1 MILPTR
7 AEIIELAQNQ
17 ALLDAV
23 FSERWECRYQH
34 FDAIAQELANAHN
47 EGDINLLDTLS
58 PNALDGYSGH
68 QGYQGRRIYSLA
80 IGRLDITLGGLLG
93 ALRILAA
100 LSADEQHQAIETLSQ
115 WCGSSPDRPNELLSL
130 IDSGQLSPDEFYSL
144 AIAIRT
150 GLKANF
156 SQFCDRAYNYI
167 RTGTPIEKMPVIQAL
182 SSPPFNLRA
191 DWHQALGI
199 FRDSIAAEST
209 EELRGTLVSTL
220 LSWTE
225 SIPAEFATELEAL
238 ISQSSIPTFP
248 QVAHNLAYALA
259 FSNKNLSPSL
269 RMLLLSLLSAI
280 DLAPQTQK
288 LVDLG
293 LAHLIGV
300 GGVDDAREFIGKVLL
315 KPGSVLRLQDFDSTV
330 RKLEGGPVK
339 DFEIWAVDWLRSAQN
354 SLYREVSDGLFHNKE
369 EYIFQLDFNQFDF
382 THSEIEEMAR
392 RAVTTFFMKPQ
403 IAASFLVCLGRCTP
417 ALTHKSVYEEAKT
430 SAESTTAPSLSHA
443 IRAAL
448 ESAWKH
454 SATQNALLA
463 SQQTN
468 PSPLTLTSQVL
479 SDLLFE
485 SLLINYTSAQEQLR
499 PIADNRDDKAAPM
512 VQIALD
518 RLKEYCDGLEEVG
531 FIAELQPSEREL
543 QLEGQRRAD
552 VMSDMMQESR
562 KSSPLAGLFSESI
575 LLHGNGM
582 VTWIDDSAYQAQPKN
597 GEVQGT
603 SHLRRM
609 EQSLAGISHSFE
621 LPREEV
627 LDPIGLQVRLFNLN
641 TQGRPK

>member
-7 AEIIELAQNQ
+7 AEIVELAQNRE
-17 ALLDAV
+17 LLDAV
-23 FSERWECRYQH
+23 FSGRWECRYQH

-47 EGDINLLDTLS
+47 EGDIDLLDTLS
-58 PNALDGYSGH
+58 PKALDGLSGH
-68 QGYQGRRIYSLA
+68 QSYQGRRVYSSA
-80 IGRLDITLGGLLG
+80 IGRLDISLGALLG

-100 LSADEQHQAIETLSQ
+100 LSTDEQHQAIETLSQ
-115 WCGSSPDRPNELLSL
+115 WCGSSPDRPSELLSL
-130 IDSGQLSPDEFYSL
+130 IDSGQLNPDEFYSL

-150 GLKANF
+150 GLKANL
-156 SQFCDRAYNYI
+156 SQFSDRAYRYI
-167 RTGTPIEKMPVIQAL
+167 RTGTPTEKMPVIQAL
-182 SSPPFNLRA
+182 SSPPFNLGA

-209 EELRGTLVSTL
+209 EELRSSLVRTL

-225 SIPAEFATELEAL
+225 SIPPEFATELETL

-248 QVAHNLAYALA
+248 QVAHYLSYALA

-293 LAHLIGV
+293 LAHLVGV

-315 KPGSVLRLQDFDSTV
+315 KPGSVFRLQDFDSTV
-330 RKLEGGPVK
+330 RKLDEGPAQ
-339 DFEIWAVDWLRSAQN
+339 DFETWAVDWLRSAQN

-369 EYIFQLDFNQFDF
+369 EYTFQLDFNQFDF

-403 IAASFLVCLGRCTP
+403 IAASFLVCLGRCLP
-417 ALTHKSVYEEAKT
+417 VLTHESVYEEAKT
-430 SAESTTAPSLSHA
+430 SAESPTAPSLGQA

-448 ESAWKH
+448 ESEWKH
-454 SATQNALLA
+454 SVTQNALLV
-463 SQQTN
+463 SHQTN
-468 PSPLTLTSQVL
+468 LSPSTQTSQVL
-479 SDLLFE
+479 SDLLFD
-485 SLLINYTSAQEQLR
+485 SLLINYTSAKEQLH
-499 PIADNRDDKAAPM
+499 PIANNRDDKAASM
-512 VQIALD
+512 VKIALD
-518 RLKEYCDGLEEVG
+518 RLKDYCDGLEKVG

-552 VMSDMMQESR
+552 AMSDMMQESR
-562 KSSPLAGLFSESI
+562 KNSPLASLFSESI

-582 VTWIDDSAYQAQPKN
+582 VTWIDDSAYRTQAKN
-597 GEVQGT
+597 GDEQGT

-609 EQSLAGISHSFE
+609 EQSLASISHSFE

-627 LDPIGLQVRLFNLN
+627 LDPIGLQVKLFNLKN
-641 TQGRPK
+641 RGRSK

>member
-7 AEIIELAQNQ
+7 AEIVELAQNR

-23 FSERWECRYQH
+23 LSDRWECRYQH
-34 FDAIAQELANAHN
+34 FDAIAQELASAHN
-47 EGDINLLDTLS
+47 EGDIDLLETLS
-58 PNALDGYSGH
+58 PNALDGLSDY

-80 IGRLDITLGGLLG
+80 IGRLDISLGALLG
-93 ALRILAA
+93 ALKILAA
-100 LSADEQHQAIETLSQ
+100 LSTDEQHQVIETLSQ

-130 IDSGQLSPDEFYSL
+130 IDSGQLNPDEFYSL

-150 GLKANF
+150 GLKANL
-156 SQFCDRAYNYI
+156 SQFSDRAYRYI
-167 RTGTPIEKMPVIQAL
+167 RNGTPTEKMLVIQAL
-182 SSPPFNLRA
+182 SSPPFNLGA

-209 EELRGTLVSTL
+209 EELRGTLIRTL
-220 LSWTE
+220 LSWAE
-225 SIPAEFATELEAL
+225 SIPPEFATELEAL

-248 QVAHNLAYALA
+248 QVAHHLAYALA
-259 FSNKNLSPSL
+259 FSKNLSPSL

-300 GGVDDAREFIGKVLL
+300 GGIDDAREFIGKVLL
-315 KPGSVLRLQDFDSTV
+315 KPGSVFRFQDFDSTV
-330 RKLEGGPVK
+330 RKLDEGPAHA
-339 DFEIWAVDWLRSAQN
+339 FETWAVDWLRSAQN

-369 EYIFQLDFNQFDF
+369 EYTFQLDFNQFDF
-382 THSEIEEMAR
+382 THSEIEEIAR

-403 IAASFLVCLGRCTP
+403 IAASFLVCLGRCAP
-417 ALTHKSVYEEAKT
+417 ALKHESVYEEAKT
-430 SAESTTAPSLSHA
+430 SVESPTAPSLGHA

-454 SATQNALLA
+454 PATHIALLA

-468 PSPLTLTSQVL
+468 PSPLTQTSQVL
-479 SDLLFE
+479 SDLLFD
-485 SLLINYTSAQEQLR
+485 SLLINYTSAKEQLR

-512 VQIALD
+512 VRIALD
-518 RLKEYCDGLEEVG
+518 RLKDYCDGLEEVG

-552 VMSDMMQESR
+552 AMSDMMQESR
-562 KSSPLAGLFSESI
+562 KSSLLASLFSESI

-582 VTWIDDSAYQAQPKN
+582 VTWIDDSAHRTRVKN
-597 GEVQGT
+597 VDEQGT

-609 EQSLAGISHSFE
+609 EQSLASISHSFE

-641 TQGRPK
+641 TQGRSK